1 LILPCEVAVKSVLP
15 AIKALMAKELVEQ
28 HGFKQDQVAEILG
41 ISQSAVSKYSRKI
54 RGYVIKVD
62 DIQEINPLIKSMIIL
77 LLNRA
82 HQRKELMRLF
92 CETCVAIRRTS
103 LMCVFCEK
111 SDPKIQ
117 IQDCRFCIDQV
128 SYRE

>member
-1 LILPCEVAVKSVLP
+1 MKSVLP

-62 DIQEINPLIKSMIIL
+62 DIQEISPLIKGMIIL
-77 LLNRA
+77 LLNRT

-117 IQDCRFCIDQV
+117 IQDCRFCIDQL
-128 SYRE
+128 SHRE

>member
-1 LILPCEVAVKSVLP
+1 
-15 AIKALMAKELVEQ
+15 MAKELVEQ

-62 DIQEINPLIKSMIIL
+62 DIQEISPLIKGMIIL
-77 LLNRA
+77 LLNRT
-82 HQRKELMRLF
+82 HQRRELMRLF
-92 CETCVAIRRTS
+92 CETCVAIRGTS

-128 SYRE
+128 SHRE

>member
-1 LILPCEVAVKSVLP
+1 LILPCEVAVKSAIP

-62 DIQEINPLIKSMIIL
+62 DIQEISPLIKGMIIL
-77 LLNRA
+77 LLNRT

-117 IQDCRFCIDQV
+117 IQDCRFCIDQL
-128 SYRE
+128 SHRE

>member
-62 DIQEINPLIKSMIIL
+62 DIQEISPLIKGMIIL
-77 LLNRA
+77 LLNRT
-82 HQRKELMRLF
+82 HQRRELMRLF
-92 CETCVAIRRTS
+92 CETCVAIRGTS

-128 SYRE
+128 S

>member
-1 LILPCEVAVKSVLP
+1 MKSVLP

-62 DIQEINPLIKSMIIL
+62 DIQEISPLIKGMIIL
-77 LLNRA
+77 LLNRT
-82 HQRKELMRLF
+82 HQRRELMRLF
-92 CETCVAIRRTS
+92 CETCVTIRGTS

-128 SYRE
+128 S